1 MDTRKI
7 AAEYR
12 LAHWTQIMR
21 ERSESGLN
29 VRDFCRQVGIHENT
43 YYHWQRKL
51 RESSVQDHSLPEPK
65 QLLVPSGWAA
75 VEEAISPAQPKSLPI
90 EIGKFRVTVD
100 AETDAELLSRT
111 LKVLAAL
118 C

>member
-1 MDTRKI
+1 
-7 AAEYR
+7 
-12 LAHWTQIMR
+12 MR

-75 VEEAISPAQPKSLPI
+75 VEEAVVPVAAQPKSLPI